1 MIYFVCIH
9 YMILYFNIT
18 LRRSLMEPY
27 KKMYLCLFH
36 AITDALELLPEK
48 EKAAALLREAQ
59 KKAEEMYITAG
70 EVE

>member
-1 MIYFVCIH
+1 
-9 YMILYFNIT
+9 
-18 LRRSLMEPY
+18 MEPY